1 MFFKTTPNT
10 IQERANGVGLL
21 YTVVLQQNEGE
32 CMEDRTLFEI
42 VKAAFR
48 MDGVS
53 PVAGHVDSVV
63 NLIIAAWDV
72 LFTCHQTVSR
82 TDLADVAACLF
93 VELHEPTFSCPPC
106 LVEAFHARS
115 LTFVRAILG
124 CILPAPADCAAG
136 GDCDADCDVDCDVN
150 IDDMETDLEFAM
162 VDPEGKE
169 LTREDV
175 QSLLRAADMMGQ

>member
-1 MFFKTTPNT
+1 
-10 IQERANGVGLL
+10 
-21 YTVVLQQNEGE
+21 
-32 CMEDRTLFEI
+32 MEDRTLFEI

-63 NLIIAAWDV
+63 NVIIAAWDV
-72 LFTCHQTVSR
+72 LFTCHRSVSR
-82 TDLADVAACLF
+82 TDLADVAACVF

-124 CILPAPADCAAG
+124 CLPAPADCAAG
-136 GDCDADCDVDCDVN
+136 GDCDVNCDADYDVDCDVN
-150 IDDMETDLEFAM
+150 IDDMETDLDFAM

-169 LTREDV
+169 LTRDDV
-175 QSLLRAADMMGQ
+175 ESLLRAADMMSQ